1 MRKLKK
7 GYSFIKR
14 MPSKAI
20 LTAVLC
26 VFLIMTGCA
35 NDQAV
40 NTSDNK
46 DENTQKAIIEMKEVK
61 RNINEIVTPFLDE
74 EGYVKNDSG
83 MLEELSK
90 SVYAYGTKLK
100 QAGQLSDC
108 TICDESKTVAFFY
121 DDETVSLYIPP
132 VKDTY
137 SGLDEEFTV
146 CSVETQKFL
155 EDMITTGVD
164 QFSKFKITGA
174 NESAKLIYEKI
185 DSYTSHEKIT
195 LSSWKTVDDVV
206 DWMNSFNSNN
216 TRVIIWRG
224 HGSIFTTPDG
234 ERLAVWVLPIDQSSE
249 NDKYRDDEYSLLFTD
264 TGYAISSNFWK
275 KYCCNVDGGL
285 FLTGSCYVGADG
297 GTAARVF
304 LEKGFSSYAAP
315 NGVIW
320 KTYSDK
326 MLGRITEYLC
336 GNVDNI
342 KYNISDAIKKAQA
355 DVGETDIYGT
365 SIIHGNAD
373 AANPFMLEKP
383 NRYEAYL
390 KVVEELTKKCG
401 EASKS
406 SYNLFNGLAIV
417 RLIDF
422 DGDGK
427 DELYCVYS
435 DNGFEYYANQQEIY
449 GFVDGK
455 AVSLFKDYV
464 CNQGTS
470 LEPFVEY
477 MSCKDETY
485 LLGSTYSGNTKYG
498 KNWIKIKNNKVLT
511 QFSYKAENTGNEIN
525 PAYIYSINNE
535 SVSKSEFNSRIEEFS
550 KLGKDNKLFLHAY
563 KNTEVITETKST
575 IEFLKSQVN
584 DED

>member
-1 MRKLKK
+1 
-7 GYSFIKR
+7 

-20 LTAVLC
+20 FTAVLC
-26 VFLIMTGCA
+26 AFSIITGCS
-35 NDQAV
+35 NNQAV

-46 DENTQKAIIEMKEVK
+46 NEKTQEAIIEMKEVK
-61 RNINEIVTPFLDE
+61 RNINEIAKPFLDE
-74 EGYVKNDSG
+74 EGYVKNDTD

-90 SVYAYGTKLK
+90 SVYEYGNQLK
-100 QAGQLSDC
+100 ELGQLSDC
-108 TICDESKTVAFFY
+108 NVCDESKTVAFFY

-137 SGLDEEFTV
+137 SGEDEEFTV
-146 CSVETQKFL
+146 CSVETQKLF

-164 QFSKFKITGA
+164 QFSRFKITGA
-174 NESAKLIYEKI
+174 NESAKLIHEMI

-195 LSSWKTVDDVV
+195 LSSWETVDDVV
-206 DWMNSFNSNN
+206 DWMKSFNSNN

-234 ERLAVWVLPIDQSSE
+234 ERLAVWVLPIKQSSE

-297 GTAARVF
+297 GTAARIF

-320 KTYSDK
+320 KPYSDK

-336 GNVDNI
+336 GNVDKT
-342 KYNISDAIKKAQA
+342 KYNISDAIKKAQE

-390 KVVEELTKKCG
+390 KVVEELTEKCG

-406 SYNLFNGLAIV
+406 SYNFFNGLAIV

-427 DELYCVYS
+427 EELYCVYS

-455 AVSLFKDYV
+455 TVSLFKNNV

-485 LLGSTYSGNTKYG
+485 LLGDTYSGRKKYG
-498 KNWIKIKNNKVLT
+498 GKWIKIKYNEALT
-511 QFSYKAENTGNEIN
+511 QFSYRSENIGDETN
-525 PAYIYSINNE
+525 PTYLYSINNE
-535 SVSKSEFNSRIEEFS
+535 SVSKAEFNSRVKAFNKS
-550 KLGKDNKLFLHAY
+550 GKDNRLFLHAY
-563 KNTEVITETKST
+563 NNTGIITETKKT
-575 IEFLKSQVN
+575 IEFLKSKV
-584 DED
+584 DD